1 MSKVYFMN
9 NGDFDIR
16 AMMTMGVSAKDN
28 DEAIG
33 YFGTGFKYAVAIV
46 LRLGGTIKISTVSG
60 VYEFKAKSEEIR
72 GKKFGVVYVNDQPAG
87 FTTRMGINWG
97 PWMAFR
103 ELYCNA
109 KDEGGDISD
118 KINSGYETIIEVN
131 CQDIYSAYTSQ
142 KDYFITGE
150 PVFSTDQVDVY
161 KGGKPFIYYRGVA
174 VRNSIDNQMFSYN
187 IKSAVELTEDRTAK
201 HDFQLFWPI
210 QRTWQNNCDDKAMLR
225 KVLSD
230 GDHGEAAIGFDPDW
244 NASPAFLEV
253 CGELM
258 KTDNGVCES
267 ARVVASK
274 VEAVR
279 GDWPEFE
286 RTAVQQKMLDKAI
299 SHLAK
304 IDIQISMF
312 PVKTVHGLGGG
323 VMGRAL
329 DGVIYLSEIP
339 FQMGAKQ
346 LASTLM
352 EEWVH
357 NKLGCADFDRKMQSW
372 LFDKILSLSED
383 INGEPI

>member
-33 YFGTGFKYAVAIV
+33 FFGTGFKYAVAIV
-46 LRLGGTIKISTVSG
+46 LRLGGSIKVSTVSG
-60 VYEFKAKSEEIR
+60 MFEFTAKREEIR
-72 GKKFGVVYVNDQPAG
+72 GKEFGVVYVNNQPAG
-87 FTTRMGINWG
+87 FTTRMGINWE

-109 KDEGGDISD
+109 KDEGGVIADRID
-118 KINSGYETIIEVN
+118 PKYDTVIEVD
-131 CQDIYSAYTSQ
+131 CQEIFRAFTQQ
-142 KDYFITGE
+142 KDYFIDGE
-150 PVFSTDQVDVY
+150 PLLDTGGVQVF

-174 VRNSIDNQMFSYN
+174 VRNAVDNQLFSYN
-187 IKSAVELTEDRTAK
+187 ITSTVDLTEDRTAK
-201 HDFQLFWPI
+201 HDYQLFWPI
-210 QRTWQNNCDDKAMLR
+210 QRTWQNHCSDKAMLR
-225 KVLSD
+225 KVLR
-230 GDHGEAAIGFDPDW
+230 GGEHGEAKIGFDPNW
-244 NASPAFLEV
+244 RASDAFLEV

-258 KTDNGVCES
+258 KSDAGVCES

-274 VEAVR
+274 VEAIK

-286 RTAVQQKMLDKAI
+286 MTDVQRKMLDKAV

-304 IDIQISMF
+304 IDVSVTMF
-312 PVKTVHGLGGG
+312 PIKTVSGLGDG

-329 DGVIYLSEIP
+329 DGVIYLSELP
-339 FQMGAKQ
+339 FQMGTKQ

-357 NKLGCADFDRKMQSW
+357 NKLGCADFDRKMQNW